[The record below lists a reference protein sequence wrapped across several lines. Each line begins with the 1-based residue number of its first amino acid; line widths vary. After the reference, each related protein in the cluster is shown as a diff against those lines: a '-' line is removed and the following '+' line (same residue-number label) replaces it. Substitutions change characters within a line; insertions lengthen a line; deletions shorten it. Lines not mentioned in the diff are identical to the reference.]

1 MNPQRFVSVSRD
13 TTVMDAA
20 RAMVDGKTQA
30 VAVVANGKLIGVMSE
45 HDIMLR
51 VLLKRMNPEST
62 PVGDVMKTDIATVRE
77 DDDRSTVLKLMSSH
91 HVQHLPVVD
100 AEGRV
105 LAMLALRHLLR
116 AEVQDLRQTVWQ
128 LVAENSVDSLG
139 G

>member
-1 MNPQRFVSVSRD
+1 
-13 TTVMDAA
+13 MDAA
-20 RAMVDGKTQA
+20 RAMVQGKTQA
-30 VAVVANGKLIGVMSE
+30 AAVVEDGRLLGVVSE

-51 VLLKRMNPEST
+51 VLLGRMNPEST
-62 PVGDVMKTDIATVRE
+62 PVADVMKTKIATVRE
-77 DDDRSTVLKLMSSH
+77 DDDRSSVLRLMSSH

-105 LAMLALRHLLR
+105 LAMLTLRHLLR

-128 LVAENSVDSLG
+128 LVAENSVDSPG